1 MTDLNN
7 TNDDEERPN
16 DESHGGVSPSDNL
29 DAAWA
34 EFANSHADDLKAVER
49 SRSAKRF
56 EKHAQ
61 RQEKEALLSVNDL
74 DQGTF
79 VGDMPSTGR
88 GPRDFTG
95 SSWLDTDRVMDRY
108 GEDFVPPN
116 PKIGPVKLS
125 KLVFWVL
132 LVAGVIGI
140 IASVFM
146 PALASILGSIFG
158 LCALIGAPDSLCS
171 IRDIP
176 RHAPTNSMMVR
187 ASDDGS
193 HMRPGYSHIGRCN
206 VKAPTLS
213 FHQCRGLH
221 MSVQALYTRGFR
233 LSQPGRSQSTYRAAP
248 LPCRNRR
255 SARQWHKPP

>member
-16 DESHGGVSPSDNL
+16 DESYGGVSPYDNL

-158 LCALIGAPDSLCS
+158 LCALIGAAGLIVQHKGHSQTRTDEF
-171 IRDIP
+171 
-176 RHAPTNSMMVR
+176 
-187 ASDDGS
+187 DDG
-193 HMRPGYSHIGRCN
+193 
-206 VKAPTLS
+206 
-213 FHQCRGLH
+213 
-221 MSVQALYTRGFR
+221 
-233 LSQPGRSQSTYRAAP
+233 
-248 LPCRNRR
+248 
-255 SARQWHKPP
+255 ARV